1 VIHQRFKLPVA
12 VAVTDDK
19 KIGDDRVGAEIEED
33 NVFCL
38 LVLNNLY
45 DMSSQV

>member
-12 VAVTDDK
+12 VAVADDE

-33 NVFCL
+33 NIFCL